1 MKIVKA
7 QFTYS
12 ELCWLLESLDDY
24 LNNAKNRGIIVK
36 NPDIF
41 RVRGHV
47 INLMKKIERSNR
59 KE

>member
-12 ELCWLLESLDDY
+12 ELCWILESLDDFLY
-24 LNNAKNRGIIVK
+24 DNSFTRRASYNQEIAKVRAHII
-36 NPDIF
+36 
-41 RVRGHV
+41 R
-47 INLMKKIERSNR
+47 LMKKFERANR